1 MEEQARLEA
10 LSWRPCLPRP
20 PCSPRPLRATPTK
33 KQEAVKL
40 GFITKFPVDFFFTLE
55 NAAKKWD
62 KAQPGAK
69 VLFAQGKSGTDDAG
83 EIAAIQNL
91 VAQGVKGIA
100 ITPTSAAVV
109 PALDKAIEGGRQGRA
124 DGQRHPRPGRAR
136 RPSSRRTTSRAASSP
151 ASTSPRS

>member
-1 MEEQARLEA
+1 MSKRRVVAPLVLIASLAAVAVRTSGALAKSAEPQA
-10 LSWRPCLPRP
+10 
-20 PCSPRPLRATPTK
+20 
-33 KQEAVKL
+33 AVKL

-91 VAQGVKGIA
+91 IAQGVKGIA

-109 PALDKAIEGGRQGRA
+109 PAPNK
-124 DGQRHPRPGRAR
+124 
-136 RPSSRRTTSRAASSP
+136 
-151 ASTSPRS
+151 